1 MTADITAIIL
11 TNNEEKHLDRC
22 INSLKNIIKR
32 IVIIDSFSTDATL
45 EILKNHNVEFFQ
57 KEWLNYSSQLNWG
70 IEKANVKTKWILR
83 IDPDELPSENFK
95 TNIKNYLEKISPE
108 VCGISILRKLIFL
121 DKEIKFGGDFPQRGV
136 RIWKNGSGKCENT
149 WSDEH
154 IIVDGLIEN
163 TKLEI
168 IDHNI
173 NNISWWT
180 EKHNR
185 FAIREMIE
193 FYMSKERED
202 DQNRLKLAKSEKLK
216 KNLKFKIY
224 YRLPMFLRSFI
235 FFNYKYFFR
244 LGFLCGWQGFI
255 WCFLQGFWYRILVDI
270 KILELNK
277 IMKENNLN
285 FKEAIKQEYGHD
297 I

>member
-95 TNIKNYLEKISPE
+95 KNIINYLEKISPE

-136 RIWKNGSGKCENT
+136 RI
-149 WSDEH
+149 
-154 IIVDGLIEN
+154 
-163 TKLEI
+163 
-168 IDHNI
+168 
-173 NNISWWT
+173 
-180 EKHNR
+180 
-185 FAIREMIE
+185 
-193 FYMSKERED
+193 
-202 DQNRLKLAKSEKLK
+202 
-216 KNLKFKIY
+216 
-224 YRLPMFLRSFI
+224 
-235 FFNYKYFFR
+235 
-244 LGFLCGWQGFI
+244 
-255 WCFLQGFWYRILVDI
+255 
-270 KILELNK
+270 
-277 IMKENNLN
+277 
-285 FKEAIKQEYGHD
+285 
-297 I
+297 